1 MTIRGIEILE
11 GSMHYTCADNVEP
24 FTARLGSAFELHRPL
39 PSSQVAHGSLGGGVR
54 YSDSGMDT
62 GSESVPEG
70 GANRHP
76 LAAAF
81 SSLQRIHQSLDL
93 GVVLSTT
100 VAEVRQL
107 LQVERVFLFRFEPD
121 WSGVVVVE
129 DCAAGCRPLQGQRV
143 YDECFAEQWVSA
155 YTQGRVQAVGDVE
168 QAGLTPCHL
177 ALLRDLGVRAN
188 LVVPLLTQGRLWG
201 LLVAQHCSAPRPW
214 QMAEVL
220 MMQQLAVQVG
230 LAIQQAELYEQ
241 MQAELTAHR
250 QTEAR
255 LLQQAQRSHD
265 RHLDSLGTLAGG
277 MAHDLS
283 NILTPI
289 MLAAEMLRQPA
300 LDSQQQQQWLNR
312 IQTSAHRGVSLV
324 DQVLSFAQ
332 GMGGQRAEIQL
343 AYLLGELVQTL
354 QEVRPRDIAVTA
366 RLRQPRLWTVAANAT
381 QLHQVFMNLCL
392 NGFEA
397 MAEGGTLHIEARNIW
412 WRGAPEHPQ
421 TTTGAYVV
429 VTVTDTG
436 TGMTA
441 AVRDRSCEPFFTTR
455 AQAGHS
461 GLGLST
467 AQGLVKGHGGWLNT
481 TSQPGSGTTVE
492 VYLPAIA
499 EPAALTVDLAA
510 VPAGLD
516 GGQAQVLLVMADDPT
531 RELHRTLLEGYG
543 YRVLVAEE
551 GADAIALFI
560 QHQAELGAV
569 VLDLALP
576 TVNGIAMLRRM
587 HHIVPG
593 LPLVALGQRDLAE
606 VAVTTLDAPDGATLL
621 ATLAQACPGP
631 RA

>member
-1 MTIRGIEILE
+1 MK
-11 GSMHYTCADNVEP
+11 YPCADDVEP
-24 FTARLGSAFELHRPL
+24 PTVYLGSAFELRRPL
-39 PSSQVAHGSLGGGVR
+39 PLPEAAQPSLWRGASH
-54 YSDSGMDT
+54 SDR
-62 GSESVPEG
+62 
-70 GANRHP
+70 NP

-129 DCAAGCRPLQGQRV
+129 DCALGCLPLQGQRV
-143 YDECFAEQWVSA
+143 YDECFAEKWVSA
-155 YTQGRVQAVGDVE
+155 YAQGRVQAVGDVE

-177 ALLRDLGVRAN
+177 ELIRGLGVRAN
-188 LVVPLLTQGRLWG
+188 LVVPLLAQGRLWG

-214 QMAEVL
+214 EIAEVQ

-230 LAIQQAELYEQ
+230 LAIQQADLYQQ

-250 QTEAR
+250 QVEAQ
-255 LLQQAQRSHD
+255 LLQQAQRSRD

-289 MLAAEMLRQPA
+289 MLAAEMLKQPA

-312 IQTSAHRGVSLV
+312 IQTSAHQGVSLA

-332 GMGGQRAEIQL
+332 GMGGQQGEIQL

-354 QEVRPRDIAVTA
+354 QEIRPRDISVTA
-366 RLRQPRLWTVAANAT
+366 QLRQPRLWTVEANAP
-381 QLHQVFMNLCL
+381 QLQQVFMNLCL

-397 MAEGGTLHIEARNIW
+397 MAEGGTLHLEARNIW
-412 WRGAPEHPQ
+412 WRGAPDHPQ
-421 TTTGAYVV
+421 PRPGAYVV
-429 VTVTDTG
+429 VTVIDTG

-441 AVRDRSCEPFFTTR
+441 AVCDRSCEPFFTTR

-467 AQGLVKGHGGWLNT
+467 AQGLVKGHGGWLKT
-481 TSQPGSGTTVE
+481 ISQPGSGTTVE

-499 EPAALTVDLAA
+499 EPAAVTLDLAS

-516 GGQAQVLLVMADDPT
+516 GGQAQVLLVMADDPI
-531 RELHRTLLEGYG
+531 RELHRALLESYG
-543 YRVLVAEE
+543 YRVLVAAE

-576 TVNGIAMLRRM
+576 TVNGTAMLHRM
-587 HHIVPG
+587 HHISPA
-593 LPLVALGQRDLAE
+593 LPLVALGQGDLAE
-606 VAVTTLDAPDGATLL
+606 VAVTTLNSPDGAILL
-621 ATLAQACPGP
+621 GTLAQVCPP
-631 RA
+631 HQA

>member
-1 MTIRGIEILE
+1 MN
-11 GSMHYTCADNVEP
+11 YTCADNVEP
-24 FTARLGSAFELHRPL
+24 FAACLGSAFELRRPL
-39 PSSQVAHGSLGGGVR
+39 PSPQVARASLGGGGR
-54 YSDSGMDT
+54 YSKSGTDT
-62 GSESVPEG
+62 GSESVADG
-70 GANRHP
+70 GADRNP

-81 SSLQRIHQSLDL
+81 SSLRRIHQSLDL
-93 GVVLSTT
+93 GVVLPTT

-129 DCAAGCRPLQGQRV
+129 DCASGCLPLQGRRV
-143 YDECFAEQWVSA
+143 YDECFAEKWVSA

-177 ALLRDLGVRAN
+177 EFLRDLGVRAN
-188 LVVPLLTQGRLWG
+188 LVVPLLVQGRLWG

-214 QMAEVL
+214 QVAEVQ
-220 MMQQLAVQVG
+220 MMQQLAAQVG
-230 LAIQQAELYEQ
+230 IAIQQAELYEQ
-241 MQAELTAHR
+241 MQSQLAAHR
-250 QTEAR
+250 QTEAQ

-277 MAHDLS
+277 VAHNLS
-283 NILTPI
+283 DILTPI

-300 LDSQQQQQWLNR
+300 LNIEQQQQWLNR
-312 IQTSAHRGVSLV
+312 IQTSAFRGVSLL

-343 AYLLGELVQTL
+343 TYLLGELVQTL
-354 QEVRPRDIAVTA
+354 QEIRPRDIAVTA
-366 RLRQPRLWTVAANAT
+366 RLRQPQLWTVEANAT

-397 MAEGGTLHIEARNIW
+397 MAEGGSLHIEARNIW

-421 TTTGAYVV
+421 TTPGAYVV
-429 VTVTDTG
+429 VTVIDTG

-441 AVRDRSCEPFFTTR
+441 AVCDRSREPFFTTR
-455 AQAGHS
+455 AQDGHS

-467 AQGLVKGHGGWLNT
+467 AQGLVKGHGGWLTT

-499 EPAALTVDLAA
+499 EPAALTLDLAA

-516 GGQAQVLLVMADDPT
+516 GGQAQVLLVMADDPV
-531 RELHRTLLEGYG
+531 RELHRALLESYG

-576 TVNGIAMLRRM
+576 TVNGAAMLRRM
-587 HHIVPG
+587 HHILPT
-593 LPLVALGQRDLAE
+593 LPLVALGYGDLSE
-606 VAVTTLDAPDGATLL
+606 VAVITLDAPDGAALL
-621 ATLAQACPGP
+621 TALAQVCPAP
-631 RA
+631 RV